1 MLCNAFPHIAGKMSS
16 IRLPCKP
23 LTLKIWLRLFGNHWQ
38 LCGSNGQMPHILFV
52 RSLILSLPWLL
63 TMVTSDC
70 DTNLEFTGGIFISF
84 LIWLNHLFHIGL
96 DSSPQ
101 EEFLSLLGGARTSPP
116 IHQFLANS
124 LGEAVCSVFLGFS
137 HERIQKILWL
147 YISFV
152 KFYYMTGCQAC
163 VKSSLWCWERT
174 SAYRPQSSSGILISF
189 SSIKMMLSENY

>member
-16 IRLPCKP
+16 IRLPCKL

-38 LCGSNGQMPHILFV
+38 LCVSNGQMPHILFV

-70 DTNLEFTGGIFISF
+70 NTNLEFTGGIFISF
-84 LIWLNHLFHIGL
+84 FIWLNHLFHIGL

-124 LGEAVCSVFLGFS
+124 LGETVCSVFLGFS
-137 HERIQKILWL
+137 HERIQKIFWL
-147 YISFV
+147 YDCIFHLLNFITWQGV
-152 KFYYMTGCQAC
+152 KRVSKAVCGAGKELQ
-163 VKSSLWCWERT
+163 
-174 SAYRPQSSSGILISF
+174 LIVLNHLQVF
-189 SSIKMMLSENY
+189 